1 MTRQADTLRG
11 KAFGVFSLHGERR
24 PLTADVRA
32 WPEAGGLRV
41 LGRFRIPAP
50 DMVKEYGLSSFA
62 LGLGVGVRVWQDLF
76 MGVDLLL
83 HVQRASSN

>member
-1 MTRQADTLRG
+1 M
-11 KAFGVFSLHGERR
+11 
-24 PLTADVRA
+24 TADVRA